1 MKRTNGTGSI
11 TRLQGKRRRPWRA
24 RRSVTMPD
32 GTRKIVLV
40 GDYRTK
46 REAEEALS
54 ALQGRSIGPL
64 YSATLAEVYELWAPQ
79 HLQDLSYSAL
89 RYYRAAFA
97 MLKPLHGMRFR
108 DLRAAHY
115 EAIIAGLDGK
125 SKATSVKTLAMQL
138 YAFAV
143 KNEIALRNY
152 AEDIIVKAAPA
163 APRQTFSETEIAQ
176 LWRSGGPGAQIAL
189 MLLYSGM
196 RVNELL
202 SLTVF
207 NVDLQRRIITGGSK
221 TDAGKDRSIP
231 IAARVLPLWQT
242 WCESKTGAIFIRA
255 DGTPITYDRL
265 RRLWAAEG
273 IQHRPHDTRHT
284 AATLMVEAGIAPE
297 VVKEIL
303 GHTDYAFTVN
313 RYTHIDTDKLLEGID
328 KI

>member
-1 MKRTNGTGSI
+1 MRRTNGSGSI
-11 TRLQGKRRRPWRA
+11 TRLQGKRRHPWRA
-24 RRSVTMPD
+24 RCSVTLPD

-54 ALQGRSIGPL
+54 ALQGRTIGPL
-64 YSATLAEVYELWAPQ
+64 YSATLAEVYELWAPG
-79 HLQDLSYSAL
+79 HLKDLSKSAAYYYS
-89 RYYRAAFA
+89 AAFA
-97 MLKPLHGMRFR
+97 MLKPLHDVKFR

-115 EAIIAGLDGK
+115 EAVIADLDGK
-125 SKATSVKTLAMQL
+125 SKATSVKTLALQL

-143 KNEIALRNY
+143 KNEIVLRNY
-152 AEDIIVKAAPA
+152 AEDIDAKAAPA

-176 LWRSGGPGAQIAL
+176 LWRSDRPGAQIAL

-196 RVNELL
+196 RVRELL
-202 SLTVF
+202 GLTVF

-231 IAARVLPLWQT
+231 IAARVLPLWQR
-242 WCESKTGAIFIRA
+242 WCEGKTGAIFVRP
-255 DGTPITYDRL
+255 DGQPITYDRL

-273 IQHRPHDTRHT
+273 INHKAHDTRHT

-303 GHTDYAFTVN
+303 GHSSYAFTVN
-313 RYTHIDTDKLLEGID
+313 RYTHIAEGKLLDSID